1 MKTRNLLTNVAYRH
15 FKQSDFNNKSF
26 IIDILSFL
34 VQNFNP
40 VNLDIKLD
48 IDKERDMVKFLW
60 DECIPHDF
68 VSFLYKEKQYN
79 EISQTNLTYQKAN
92 NIVKEYLFEDSNR
105 INHLKYKILERF
117 DLIHYVYSL
126 LFSKIYNRT
135 NNFGIKR
142 KNNFDFN
149 FQMWKKKKMQNNVR
163 TFNSSLMQS
172 GSLAKNPDNYNRVTE
187 KIEQQPIDF
196 SINEERPTMVYSITQ
211 KDDEEIVLKNAEKRK
226 ILEKKLEENTLKM
239 KKIKKK

>member
-1 MKTRNLLTNVAYRH
+1 MLH
-15 FKQSDFNNKSF
+15 
-26 IIDILSFL
+26 IDILNNLILTIRALLLTFYHFW
-34 VQNFNP
+34 NFNP

-48 IDKERDMVKFLW
+48 IDKERDIVKFEW
-60 DECIPHDF
+60 DECILYDF

-105 INHLKYKILERF
+105 INHLKFKTLDKF

>member
-1 MKTRNLLTNVAYRH
+1 M
-15 FKQSDFNNKSF
+15 
-26 IIDILSFL
+26 

-48 IDKERDMVKFLW
+48 IDKERDMVKFEW
-60 DECIPHDF
+60 DECILYEF

-105 INHLKYKILERF
+105 INHLKFKILDKF
-117 DLIHYVYSL
+117 DLIHYVYLL

-187 KIEQQPIDF
+187 RIEQQPIDF

>member
-1 MKTRNLLTNVAYRH
+1 MFICFCLV
-15 FKQSDFNNKSF
+15 KSITER
-26 IIDILSFL
+26 IILEL
-34 VQNFNP
+34 
-40 VNLDIKLD
+40 
-48 IDKERDMVKFLW
+48 
-60 DECIPHDF
+60 
-68 VSFLYKEKQYN
+68 KEK
-79 EISQTNLTYQKAN
+79 TT
-92 NIVKEYLFEDSNR
+92 F
-105 INHLKYKILERF
+105 ILIFRCER
-117 DLIHYVYSL
+117 
-126 LFSKIYNRT
+126 
-135 NNFGIKR
+135 
-142 KNNFDFN
+142 
-149 FQMWKKKKMQNNVR
+149 KKKMQNNVR